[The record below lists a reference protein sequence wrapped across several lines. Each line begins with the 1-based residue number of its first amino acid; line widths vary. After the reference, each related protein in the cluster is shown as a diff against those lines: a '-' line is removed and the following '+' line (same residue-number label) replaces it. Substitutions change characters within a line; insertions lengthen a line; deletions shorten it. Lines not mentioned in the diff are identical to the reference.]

1 MDNHVIEPQTNNKN
15 YKMMLNIFAIILGM
29 GIILGVSYAIFR
41 TRDVADKTNVIQ
53 TGDFGLEITNESAD
67 GISVTNALPMT
78 FEEGM
83 KTTPYTFTLTNTG
96 DYDVAYKLGLEAFS
110 DSTMPSSAV
119 RYLLIK
125 GDATD
130 TSGLT
135 NENTKLVSQAVEE
148 TVTDENNQTKT
159 VYYIETGT
167 IKSQASQNYT
177 LYMWIDYDATT
188 EITGTKFKVRAR
200 ADGEATKIDEN
211 KKEFIE
217 PTEEQLA
224 EMHLDAGTQLY
235 SIASGNGGDIQL
247 VYANNDTLNNISTII
262 VIADDNSYIF
272 SSKDNSNLLDYN
284 ILGNR
289 WYRVFEDGM
298 RIEEYTGDA
307 PFTKEDLTTT
317 YSESYVDYVMSLFE

>member
-130 TSGLT
+130 ISGLT

-224 EMHLDAGTQLY
+224 EMHYDSGTDQYFIAHGQNNAIQMVYINNDASSNISVINVLANGPLYIFASEDIENFVGY
-235 SIASGNGGDIQL
+235 SIEGE
-247 VYANNDTLNNISTII
+247 
-262 VIADDNSYIF
+262 
-272 SSKDNSNLLDYN
+272 K
-284 ILGNR
+284 
-289 WYRVFEDGM
+289 WYCLSEGTSM
-298 RIEEYTGDA
+298 EEYTGSV
-307 PFTKEDLTTT
+307 PFAKEDLDTI
-317 YSESYVDYVMSLFE
+317 YSESYVDDIMSLFE

>member
-130 TSGLT
+130 ISGLT

-188 EITGTKFKVRAR
+188 EIVGTKFKVRAR

-217 PTEEQLA
+217 PTEEELA
-224 EMHLDAGTQLY
+224 QMQYEDGNDQYIVARGTSQMGIWY
-235 SIASGNGGDIQL
+235 SNNMNSTGVKAITVGDGNG
-247 VYANNDTLNNISTII
+247 NT
-262 VIADDNSYIF
+262 YIF
-272 SSKDNSNLLDYN
+272 LSDDSVVGETPLK
-284 ILGNR
+284 GNT
-289 WYRVFEDGM
+289 WYSAGENP
-298 RIEEYTGDA
+298 EEYTGSA
-307 PFTKEDLTTT
+307 PITKEDLTTT

>member
-217 PTEEQLA
+217 PTEEELTQMQY
-224 EMHLDAGTQLY
+224 EDGTNQYIVARGTSQMGIWY
-235 SIASGNGGDIQL
+235 SNNMNSTGVKAIAVGDGNG
-247 VYANNDTLNNISTII
+247 NT
-262 VIADDNSYIF
+262 YIF
-272 SSKDNSNLLDYN
+272 LSDDLVIGETPLK
-284 ILGNR
+284 GNT
-289 WYRVFEDGM
+289 WYSAGENP
-298 RIEEYTGDA
+298 EEYTGDA
-307 PFTKEDLTTT
+307 PFTKEDLTTI

>member
-78 FEEGM
+78 FEEGI

-96 DYDVAYKLGLEAFS
+96 DYDVAYKLGLEAFD
-110 DSTMPSSAV
+110 DSTMPPSAV
-119 RYLLIK
+119 RYVLIQ

-130 TSGLT
+130 TSSLT
-135 NENTKLVSQAVEE
+135 NEDTQLVSQAVEE
-148 TVTDENNQTKT
+148 TVTDENNQSKT
-159 VYYIETGT
+159 VYYVETGT
-167 IKSQASQNYT
+167 LKSQASQNYT

-217 PTEEQLA
+217 PTEEELLQ
-224 EMHLDAGTQLY
+224 MTQESDNEYNVASASNITIRY
-235 SIASGNGGDIQL
+235 SINSSDDTQKAIMITDGRTSSGYIFCNKDITFENVNLTGG
-247 VYANNDTLNNISTII
+247 VWYT
-262 VIADDNSYIF
+262 VVDDNYT
-272 SSKDNSNLLDYN
+272 
-284 ILGNR
+284 
-289 WYRVFEDGM
+289 
-298 RIEEYTGDA
+298 EYTGSA
-307 PFTKEDLTTT
+307 PITKEDLTTIH
-317 YSESYVDYVMSLFE
+317 SESYLDYILSLFE